1 MTKRLNTSKGITLI
15 ALVITIIVLLILAGV
30 AIAMLSGE
38 NGILKKAA
46 EAKTK
51 TEQAQTNETEH
62 LESYEDIINEKIDG
76 TKTVKSYK
84 GKIITGNNATLID
97 KNKETV
103 VVPAGFKIK
112 EDSPTEVKKGIVVVA
127 PDNSEFVWVPVKD
140 VSKMY
145 GTNAEGKKLG
155 KLYNFTSG
163 GYTALNWTETNGV
176 MSFTNEEGNREP
188 AILSENKKYAKRE
201 DRRTEVKLSS
211 NTIQYKYKAYSGK
224 LKAPDIGDMPN
235 YYPDDTFFNTDNKIN
250 EFLNDI
256 KEEYDNMT
264 NSVEK
269 NKGFYVGRYETSL
282 NETSKNA
289 QSISGVNSATAAEDS
304 ANTWYGLYQKEKE
317 YTGQDKLK
325 NVVGSSMIWGSQYDQ
340 MMIWMQG
347 NGIDVT
353 STTPTNLEGVTT
365 IKNTTRKTG
374 TVSTDKLNNI
384 YDLLGNS
391 LEWTLEAN
399 YTSNRTNRGGNSYRS
414 YSPRSRSN
422 CDPYDT
428 DSSFSTRLTLY
439 IK

>member
-30 AIAMLSGE
+30 AISMLSGE

-51 TEQAQTNETEH
+51 TEQAQTNETED
-62 LESYEDIINEKIDG
+62 LASYEDVINEM
-76 TKTVKSYK
+76 
-84 GKIITGNNATLID
+84 TGNLGKVKDN
-97 KNKETV
+97 KNKVIEGRKVKLQDDNGETI
-103 VVPAGFKIK
+103 VVPVGFKIK

-163 GYTALNWTETNGV
+163 GYTALNWTETSGIMALTSV
-176 MSFTNEEGNREP
+176 TGRREP
-188 AILSENKKYAKRE
+188 DYLSDPTN
-201 DRRTEVKLSS
+201 
-211 NTIQYKYKAYSGK
+211 
-224 LKAPDIGDMPN
+224 GDAVTG
-235 YYPDDTFFNTDNKIN
+235 DDTKGIGLLKSKVGLNGTDEEILTKWKTQLQN
-250 EFLNDI
+250 EFDEMI
-256 KEEYDNMT
+256 KY
-264 NSVEK
+264 VGK

-289 QSISGVNSATAAEDS
+289 QSVSGATSATAEASS
-304 ANTWYGLYQKEKE
+304 ANTWYGLYQKDKE
-317 YTGQDKLK
+317 YSGKNKLT

-340 MMIWMQG
+340 MMMWMQG

-353 STTPTNLEGVTT
+353 SATPKNLEGVTT
-365 IKNTTRKTG
+365 SGNTTQKTG

-391 LEWTLEAN
+391 LEWTLEASDTSDRSGRGGTYDGSGSPSIRN
-399 YTSNRTNRGGNSYRS
+399 FVNPYYTSSY
-414 YSPRSRSN
+414 
-422 CDPYDT
+422 
-428 DSSFSTRLTLY
+428 FSTRLTLY

>member
-1 MTKRLNTSKGITLI
+1 MTKRLNNSKGITLI

-30 AIAMLSGE
+30 AIAMLSWE

-51 TEQAQTNETEH
+51 TEQAQANETDD
-62 LESYEDIINEKIDG
+62 LANYEDVINE
-76 TKTVKSYK
+76 S
-84 GKIITGNNATLID
+84 TGNLGKVKDN
-97 KNKETV
+97 KNKVIEGRKVKLQDDNGETI
-103 VVPAGFKIK
+103 VVPVGFKIK

-163 GYTALNWTETNGV
+163 GYTALNWTETSGIMALTSV
-176 MSFTNEEGNREP
+176 TGRREP
-188 AILSENKKYAKRE
+188 DYLSDPTN
-201 DRRTEVKLSS
+201 
-211 NTIQYKYKAYSGK
+211 
-224 LKAPDIGDMPN
+224 GDAVTG
-235 YYPDDTFFNTDNKIN
+235 DDTKGIGLLKSKVGLNGTDEEILTKWKTQLQN
-250 EFLNDI
+250 EFDEMI
-256 KEEYDNMT
+256 KY
-264 NSVEK
+264 VGK

-289 QSISGVNSATAAEDS
+289 QSVSGATSATAEASS
-304 ANTWYGLYQKEKE
+304 ANTWYGLYQKDKE
-317 YTGQDKLK
+317 YSGKNKLT

-340 MMIWMQG
+340 MMMWMQG

-353 STTPTNLEGVTT
+353 SATPKNLEGVTT
-365 IKNTTRKTG
+365 SGNTTQKTG

-391 LEWTLEAN
+391 LEWTLEASDTSDRSGRGGTYDGSGSPSIRN
-399 YTSNRTNRGGNSYRS
+399 FVNPYYTSSY
-414 YSPRSRSN
+414 
-422 CDPYDT
+422 
-428 DSSFSTRLTLY
+428 FSTRLTLY